1 MMLDILYNMR
11 IIIDNRED
19 KGRIS
24 HIKQFFDCEC
34 EVTQLDTGD
43 IIIQQDNIPD
53 IAIEVKTHQDFI
65 QSFKKRSVQDEII
78 RMKQKYPFSYL
89 VIYDDGKLNK
99 KYTRTSRAQ
108 WHSNIHSL
116 AIRYHVHVFFAD
128 NLRDFLECLQSIANT
143 VSKHDKPIS
152 PPNVR
157 NKNNNPY
164 VNVLIGVP
172 KIGNTTAEKL
182 LETFGKPSDVL
193 TATQDDLDNVSFRLT
208 QQQKEWLLKM

>member
-1 MMLDILYNMR
+1 M
-11 IIIDNRED
+11 
-19 KGRIS
+19 
-24 HIKQFFDCEC
+24 
-34 EVTQLDTGD
+34 
-43 IIIQQDNIPD
+43 
-53 IAIEVKTHQDFI
+53 
-65 QSFKKRSVQDEII
+65 
-78 RMKQKYPFSYL
+78 
-89 VIYDDGKLNK
+89 
-99 KYTRTSRAQ
+99 
-108 WHSNIHSL
+108 
-116 AIRYHVHVFFAD
+116 
-128 NLRDFLECLQSIANT
+128 QSIVNT

-157 NKNNNPY
+157 NKNSNPY